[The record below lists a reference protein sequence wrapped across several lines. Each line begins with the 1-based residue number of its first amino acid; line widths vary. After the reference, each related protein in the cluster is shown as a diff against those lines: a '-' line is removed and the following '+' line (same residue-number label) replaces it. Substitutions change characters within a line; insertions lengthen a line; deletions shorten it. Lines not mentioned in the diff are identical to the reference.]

1 MNPANDPLLKQKRW
15 TIEEDDLLLAA
26 VKKYG
31 KNWTKIAESM
41 PQRSDK
47 QCQDRWKKINGDG
60 AMRPPEV
67 PKNERK
73 KITTTWT
80 LSEDILLL

>member
-1 MNPANDPLLKQKRW
+1 MNPVNDPLLKQKRW

-41 PQRSDK
+41 P
-47 QCQDRWKKINGDG
+47 
-60 AMRPPEV
+60 
-67 PKNERK
+67 
-73 KITTTWT
+73 
-80 LSEDILLL
+80 